1 MISSYSR
8 ASLAIIFL
16 LSVALS
22 VESTQDV
29 EHRGGRKPSGHSVG
43 GGDLRLGVYQNIVA
57 FGALGDGR
65 TDNSEA
71 LQQAINAGH
80 AIIIP
85 EGVFNFSKTL
95 RLRKDSLI
103 TGVGKKSTLRYTG
116 AGVAL
121 SEPEGS
127 YVNGHDNLKLMN
139 FTLTTG
145 SASQVGIELINNYQV
160 TLSGLYIDG
169 ARQGFKTAGVH
180 IIGSRP
186 DQNSAIIRIIDG
198 EIWFC
203 LGDGVKISGQ
213 GGSAGLW
220 IERNH
225 ISGNAYGVNQTL
237 PSGRYPAVNIQIKNN
252 VIEGNTRGA
261 INAEALHA
269 SAITGNYFENSD
281 GSDVTL
287 ARIGNGGYAQGL
299 NISENN
305 FGGKKAAYNIDMNGP
320 ADVTGLIANNMFAGA
335 AVAAIRIRT
344 ARGLI
349 IENNTLEPGTAPQV
363 VELGAPSRSVWIKDL
378 NRAAY
383 ISGAAEA
390 QPDLSVGGR
399 LILGGA
405 ASLRGVGG
413 SAGELV
419 ETRTAD
425 GSRLAPHAAQYF
437 KQASG
442 PTWMSGP
449 GAPTGACVTGSLYTR
464 TDGRAG
470 STLYVCEQS
479 TWVAK

>member
-1 MISSYSR
+1 MISSHSR
-8 ASLAIIFL
+8 TSLAIIFL
-16 LSVALS
+16 LSAAFS
-22 VESTQDV
+22 IERTPDAEQ
-29 EHRGGRKPSGHSVG
+29 RGGRKPSEHSVSE
-43 GGDLRLGVYQNIVA
+43 GDPRLNVYQNIVA

-71 LQQAINAGH
+71 LQRAINAGH
-80 AIIIP
+80 AVIIP
-85 EGVFNFSKTL
+85 EGVFGFGKTL
-95 RLRKDSLI
+95 RLRKDSMI
-103 TGVGKKSTLRYTG
+103 AGVGKKSVLRYTG

-121 SEPEGS
+121 SEMEGS
-127 YVNGHDNLKLMN
+127 YVNGYDNLKLIN

-169 ARQGFKTAGVH
+169 ARQGFKTSGIH
-180 IIGSRP
+180 IVGGRP
-186 DQNSAIIRIIDG
+186 DQNSAVIRIIDG

-203 LGDGVKISGQ
+203 LGDGVRVSGQ
-213 GGSAGLW
+213 GGGAGLW

-237 PSGRYPAVNIQIKNN
+237 PLGRYPSANLQIKNN

-261 INAEALHA
+261 INADALYA

-281 GSDVTL
+281 GSDVSL
-287 ARIGNGGYAQGL
+287 ARIGVGGFAQGL
-299 NISENN
+299 NISGNI
-305 FGGKKAAYNIDMNGP
+305 FGGKRAAYNIDMNGL

-335 AVAAIRIRT
+335 AVAAIRVRT

-363 VELGAPSRSVWIKDL
+363 VEMGAQSRSVWIKDF
-378 NRAAY
+378 NRAVY

-390 QPDLSVGGR
+390 QPDLTLGGR

-405 ASLRGVGG
+405 ASFRG
-413 SAGELV
+413 AGELM

-442 PTWMSGP
+442 PTWMSGA
-449 GAPTGACVTGSLYTR
+449 GAPAGACVTGSLYTR
-464 TDGRAG
+464 TDGGAG
-470 STLYVCEQS
+470 STLYVCEQA
-479 TWVAK
+479 TWAPK